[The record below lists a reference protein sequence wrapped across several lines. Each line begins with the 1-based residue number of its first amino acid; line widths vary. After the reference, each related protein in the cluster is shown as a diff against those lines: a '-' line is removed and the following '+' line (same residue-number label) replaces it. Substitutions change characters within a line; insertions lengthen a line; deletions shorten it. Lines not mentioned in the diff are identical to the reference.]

1 MKTGD
6 VNETLDGGKPMT
18 RGDSSSKSDNKK
30 PPTKKKEGDKEYSE
44 DSKIIPEEL
53 QKEAIALLEKC
64 KTTACTSYIRDLCYK
79 KDEELRKSDDEFT
92 TVGGPSYD

>member
-1 MKTGD
+1 
-6 VNETLDGGKPMT
+6 MT
-18 RGDSSSKSDNKK
+18 KSQGSSPSSAKAKSTSKKKSD
-30 PPTKKKEGDKEYSE
+30 GDNEYSE

-53 QKEAIALLEKC
+53 QKKAIALLEEC

-79 KDEELRKSDDEFT
+79 KDEELRKEEGDEFT